1 MIAGKLVAGT
11 ALLLGALTVEVSGVK
26 ASFTNGAV
34 EAKGPDQ
41 LALWCNS
48 PQATLTLDNSLHGGF
63 AGVGTTWQNLVNG
76 AYVAT
81 PEGVVIGTSRDG
93 SALKTQL
100 TMQPREKQRWAL
112 KPNMAGSYRFAV
124 IGETRNPVSGSQTFG
139 KLSKDMGRR
148 QVQFA
153 VHLGNAAAKGNAS
166 QLQVFRE
173 QLRSFPFPTYCLP
186 GNEDVAGEGKKAWR
200 QLFGEVPE
208 VFAIGRDRFVL
219 LDNANG
225 KLDKAEVSWLDA
237 TLKRANDEHAR
248 HIFVFMHQPLVDIR
262 PGLNQ
267 GMQDLTQVRAL
278 LQLFQARRV
287 HTVFAGHIP
296 MYARETRRG
305 VYYVT
310 SGGGG
315 QKLAPLA
322 GAGAINHYVR
332 VEVNGDDVRAEA
344 IKL

>member
-1 MIAGKLVAGT
+1 M
-11 ALLLGALTVEVSGVK
+11 
-26 ASFTNGAV
+26 
-34 EAKGPDQ
+34 
-41 LALWCNS
+41 
-48 PQATLTLDNSLHGGF
+48 LDNSLHAGF
-63 AGVGTTWQNLVNG
+63 AGVNTTWQNVVAG
-76 AYVAT
+76 AYVST

-93 SALKTQL
+93 SPVHTQL
-100 TMQPREKQRWAL
+100 TLQPREKQHWML
-112 KPNMAGSYRFAV
+112 KPNLGNNYRFAV
-124 IGETRNPVSGSQTFG
+124 IGETRNPQTGAQTFG
-139 KLSKDMGRR
+139 KLGKDMARR

-153 VHLGNAAAKGNAS
+153 VHLGNAASKGNAS

-173 QLRSFPFPTYCLP
+173 QLHAFPFPTYCLP
-186 GNEDVAGEGKKAWR
+186 GNEDVAAGGRKAWR
-200 QLFGEVPE
+200 QLFGEMPE
-208 VFAIGRDRFVL
+208 TFVIGRDRFL
-219 LDNANG
+219 LVDNATG
-225 KLDKAEVSWLDA
+225 PVDKPTMAWLEA

-248 HIFVFMHQPLVDIR
+248 HIFVFLHQPLVDVR

-267 GMQDLTQVRAL
+267 GMQDVDQVRKL
-278 LQLFQARRV
+278 LQLFQAHRV

-322 GAGAINHYVR
+322 GAGAIHHYVR
-332 VEVNGDDVRAEA
+332 VEVNGDDVKAEA